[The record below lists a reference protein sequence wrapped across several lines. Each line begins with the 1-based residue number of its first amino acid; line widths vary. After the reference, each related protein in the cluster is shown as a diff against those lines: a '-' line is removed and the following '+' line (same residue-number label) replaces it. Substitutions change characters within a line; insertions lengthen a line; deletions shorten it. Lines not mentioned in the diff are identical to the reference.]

1 MNSEPLPRRIE
12 RFLRVEKSDDRSNA
26 PEDDF
31 GALALELFA
40 YQFDRNKPYQAFCQA
55 QGVTAASIRRWEE
68 IPAAPIAAFKSA
80 DLATFPLGRA
90 AAVFHSSAT
99 TTGTPSR
106 HYLKT
111 LNYYEASLK
120 AGFRRWVLP
129 PSKETLPFLILAPAP
144 GEAPHASLSWML
156 DVVKR
161 QWGGPGSDYFVQR
174 GVLDEPRLTRVLNKL
189 SAAGLPA
196 LLLGTTLAFLKFF
209 DDCAARRAS
218 FKLAPGSRLMDTG
231 GMKTQKRE
239 ISRLEFVEQ
248 AGRFLGIPDEACINE
263 YGMCE
268 MSSQFY
274 AWGSSLRMQ
283 GPPWV
288 RTRVLDWATGVEA
301 DAGRPGLLV
310 HYDLANVDSVLAIQ
324 TEDLGL
330 ADGNAFIFQGRA
342 PQADLKGCSLAAETF
357 LR

>member
-129 PSKETLPFLILAPAP
+129 PSKETL
-144 GEAPHASLSWML
+144 
-156 DVVKR
+156 
-161 QWGGPGSDYFVQR
+161 
-174 GVLDEPRLTRVLNKL
+174 
-189 SAAGLPA
+189 
-196 LLLGTTLAFLKFF
+196 
-209 DDCAARRAS
+209 
-218 FKLAPGSRLMDTG
+218 
-231 GMKTQKRE
+231 
-239 ISRLEFVEQ
+239 
-248 AGRFLGIPDEACINE
+248 
-263 YGMCE
+263 
-268 MSSQFY
+268 
-274 AWGSSLRMQ
+274 
-283 GPPWV
+283 
-288 RTRVLDWATGVEA
+288 
-301 DAGRPGLLV
+301 
-310 HYDLANVDSVLAIQ
+310 
-324 TEDLGL
+324 
-330 ADGNAFIFQGRA
+330 
-342 PQADLKGCSLAAETF
+342 
-357 LR
+357 